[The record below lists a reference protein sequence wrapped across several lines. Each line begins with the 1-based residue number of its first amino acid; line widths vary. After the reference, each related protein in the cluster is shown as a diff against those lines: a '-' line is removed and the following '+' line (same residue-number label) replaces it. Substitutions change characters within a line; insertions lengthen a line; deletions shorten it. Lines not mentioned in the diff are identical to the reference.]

1 MNRGKWRDLFEPQQL
16 EVMDATFPRSEE
28 WILHGKEVY
37 ERRCLGC
44 HGVTGDGNG
53 PAATFMFNQ
62 RPRNFNAAVFKFRL
76 TKEPLPTD
84 GDLLRT
90 ITRGVRGTAMP
101 AWYELPLN
109 DRLAV
114 IQYIKYELAVDRSD
128 PASPYAF
135 FVEEPPGPPLVHRKA
150 ARAVRSR
157 SSIAARRSGRS
168 RNAGSA
174 TARAARAT
182 ARRPPG

>member
-1 MNRGKWRDLFEPQQL
+1 M
-16 EVMDATFPRSEE
+16 
-28 WILHGKEVY
+28 
-37 ERRCLGC
+37 
-44 HGVTGDGNG
+44 
-53 PAATFMFNQ
+53 
-62 RPRNFNAAVFKFRL
+62 FKFRL

-101 AWYELPLN
+101 AWYDLPLN

-128 PASPYAF
+128 PAKPYAF
-135 FVEEPPGPPLVHRKA
+135 FVEEPPERAALYRQAAGAVAGSCSTA
-150 ARAVRSR
+150 ARK
-157 SSIAARRSGRS
+157 SGRR

-174 TARAARAT
+174 TARPARAT